1 MALDAVLAAPLT
13 SKSERDRPMP
23 WRKRMRVE
31 TGSEVH
37 DSRPLRLNLSL
48 KRLRSRNDTEYL
60 LSSPEM
66 AARLRRALDDSLAGR
81 TYEFTMEELY
91 ARYGLEPEA

>member
-1 MALDAVLAAPLT
+1 
-13 SKSERDRPMP
+13 
-23 WRKRMRVE
+23 MRVE
-31 TGSEVH
+31 AGRTTRDCHS
-37 DSRPLRLNLSL
+37 PRLNLSL
-48 KRLRSRNDTEYL
+48 RRLRSRNDTEYL

-81 TYEFTMEELY
+81 THEFTIEELY

>member
-1 MALDAVLAAPLT
+1 
-13 SKSERDRPMP
+13 MP

-31 TGSEVH
+31 IGSKLH
-37 DSRPLRLNLSL
+37 DSRPMRLNLSL
-48 KRLRSRNDTEYL
+48 RRLRSRNDTEYL

-66 AARLRRALDDSLAGR
+66 AARLKRALDDSLAGR
-81 TYEFTMEELY
+81 THEFTMEELY